1 MSDSRILLVDDEK
14 EFVGTL
20 ATRLQNR
27 GFNVDVADCGEVA
40 VGKVQDKPF
49 DAIVLDLAMPGI
61 DGVETLKRLLEI
73 NPDSQVILLTGQGN
87 VRNATEVMRMGAL
100 DMLEK
105 PVDIAALVEKINEA
119 VSNKMRLLD
128 KRIEKEM
135 TDITR
140 KKGW

>member
-40 VGKVQDKPF
+40 VGKVQEKPF